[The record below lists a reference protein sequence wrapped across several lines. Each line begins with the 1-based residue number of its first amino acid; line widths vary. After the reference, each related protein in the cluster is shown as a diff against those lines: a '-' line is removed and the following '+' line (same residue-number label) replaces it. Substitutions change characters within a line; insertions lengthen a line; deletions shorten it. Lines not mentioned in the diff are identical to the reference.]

1 MTYLEGKKYEKDY
14 GPLNLNRRGKALS
27 YDVYYQRFRKIIHDE
42 MIPIFLKSDDAE
54 VVFLGS
60 FCRSIIFPTYFQTLV
75 HDTVSIIWGF

>member
-27 YDVYYQRFRKIIHDE
+27 YDVYYQRFRKIIRDE

-54 VVFLGS
+54 VVFFGQT
-60 FCRSIIFPTYFQTLV
+60 FCRSIIFPHIFS
-75 HDTVSIIWGF
+75 DTGTRHS